1 MPERVRCAAGV
12 AILSAE
18 DQSGRVR
25 IIDESRGVLEMGLPP
40 SLGKA
45 VRALAEARMGAPVR
59 TDALP
64 ASCDVEC
71 AMLVHELLAQGVLE
85 PCGKGCPDGHRS

>member
-71 AMLVHELLAQGVLE
+71 AMLVRELLAQGVLE